1 MQMFHQETGMSFI
14 QYLND
19 FRLESCAAQ
28 LKRTSKSVTE
38 IAFENGFDN
47 ISYFIRQFKKKY
59 SCTPLSFRRSCKT
72 KDDLFAFALKFF
84 LIF

>member
-1 MQMFHQETGMSFI
+1 MQMFHQETGMSFF

-72 KDDLFAFALKFF
+72 KVDLPSH
-84 LIF
+84 